1 MQDFR
6 PRGEPYR
13 TMRLC
18 VDSYENGVL
27 AGRFYHPGLPGGGQ
41 SFMSLSQFLV
51 AAENLFDEAKFPQ
64 SFEAKRGFVA
74 RPDVRPG
81 AMPELNCEQGKAATF
96 VIRLM
101 FRQHASWQGSVTWVE
116 ARSEEPFRSVLEL
129 ILMIDGALK
138 SGSGGE

>member
-1 MQDFR
+1 MQEFR

-18 VDSYENGVL
+18 VDSYIDGVL
-27 AGRFYHPGLPGGGQ
+27 VGRFYHPALPGGGQ
-41 SFMSLSQFLV
+41 SFNSLSQFLI

-64 SFEAKRGFVA
+64 SFEAKRGFVT

-81 AMPELNCEQGKAATF
+81 GMPELSSETGKLATF

-101 FRQHASWQGSVTWVE
+101 FRQHASWQGSATWVE
-116 ARSEEPFRSVLEL
+116 ARAEEPFRSVLEL
-129 ILMIDGALK
+129 ILMIDGAIK
-138 SGSGGE
+138 SGSPDK